1 MAGDTAVSVVGLGRS
16 YRAARGDV
24 WAFRNV
30 DLSVETGS
38 LTVLA
43 GPSGAGKST
52 LLRII
57 AAVDRPTEGAV
68 TIGGLE
74 IGGMS
79 DRARRRWRRRR
90 LGYVFQDPAD
100 NLLPYLTVADHL
112 DLAAQLRG
120 GGAGW
125 RELANHLEIS
135 PLLGELPE
143 RLSSGQQQRVAL
155 AMAAVG
161 DPTVVVADEP
171 TAELDQASAWLAI
184 DTLRAL
190 SSTGSTV
197 VVSSHD
203 ADVIRSCDAIHRL
216 EHHQDIA

>member
-1 MAGDTAVSVVGLGRS
+1 MADDTRVSVVGLGRS
-16 YRAARGDV
+16 YRSVGGDV

-30 DLSVETGS
+30 DLTVTRGT

-57 AAVDRPTEGAV
+57 GAIDRPSEGSV
-68 TIGGLE
+68 TVDGVEIGGL
-74 IGGMS
+74 S
-79 DRARRRWRRRR
+79 DGARRKWRRRR

-100 NLLPYLTVADHL
+100 NLLPYLTVGEHL
-112 DLAAQLRG
+112 DLAAQIRG
-120 GGAGW
+120 SGHDW
-125 RELANHLEIS
+125 RGLAEHLEID
-135 PLLGELPE
+135 PLVDEIPE

-161 DPTVVVADEP
+161 DPAVVVADEP

-190 SSTGSTV
+190 TAAGSTV

-203 ADVIRSCDAIHRL
+203 ADVIRACDAVHRL
-216 EHHQDIA
+216 EHHRDRL

>member
-1 MAGDTAVSVVGLGRS
+1 MAGETTVSVVGLGRS
-16 YRAARGDV
+16 YRAARGEV
-24 WAFRNV
+24 WAFRDI
-30 DLSVETGS
+30 DLEVRSGS

-43 GPSGAGKST
+43 GPSGSGKST

-57 AAVDRPTEGAV
+57 AAIDRPTEGAV
-68 TIGGLE
+68 TIDGIE

-79 DRARRRWRRRR
+79 DSARRRWRRIR
-90 LGYVFQDPAD
+90 LGFVFQDPAE
-100 NLLPYLTVADHL
+100 NLLHYLTVADHL
-112 DLAAQLRG
+112 DLASRLRG
-120 GGAGW
+120 SGASW
-125 RELANHLEIS
+125 HDLADHLEIT
-135 PLLGELPE
+135 PLLDELPE

-161 DPTVVVADEP
+161 DPAVVVADEP

-190 SSTGSTV
+190 SDRGSTV

-203 ADVIRSCDAIHRL
+203 IDVIRSCDVVHRL
-216 EHHQDIA
+216 EHHQDTA